1 MSAPSVRLWKADLRA
16 HGVEHLHVVAR
27 RVAVARGR
35 GRQVVA
41 GLGRRAHALV
51 EAARRAVGEERVGL
65 AARALDRG
73 APGGATAV
81 VVGLVV
87 GRHGRADL
95 ARVADVAVGVGEP
108 VVAVA
113 VGVVAGGVLGEV
125 ADARDPVAA
134 LGGRALERLVLDQLA
149 RVVVLLARGHGVAA
163 ARGVR
168 GLLVV
173 HHVVVPDEDGQVVE
187 LEHRALPLERFEELV
202 GVDDVLLRGVGRVDV
217 EEDPRRWRGRRRRG
231 RRRRR
236 RRGRWRRGRG
246 RGRRRRRRGRRRR
259 GRTWRRRRRWWRRR
273 RRRRRGAGRWWRRRR
288 GRGRRRGRRRRGA
301 NGCEAIDLARHDA
314 ADGHR
319 VAAGRGQHLA
329 ARVERVEQDAVGEGR
344 VLARLRRKGARVRL
358 CV

>member
-1 MSAPSVRLWKADLRA
+1 MRLVVDDGGHVDVRAERAVVEADLRA

-87 GRHGRADL
+87 GGHGRADL
-95 ARVADVAVGVGEP
+95 ARVADVAVGVGVP

-163 ARGVR
+163 ARVVR
-168 GLLVV
+168 GSSGSAPRRRAGSAKARRASATRRRSGERARKVGIWVV
-173 HHVVVPDEDGQVVE
+173 H
-187 LEHRALPLERFEELV
+187 
-202 GVDDVLLRGVGRVDV
+202 
-217 EEDPRRWRGRRRRG
+217 
-231 RRRRR
+231 
-236 RRGRWRRGRG
+236 
-246 RGRRRRRRGRRRR
+246 
-259 GRTWRRRRRWWRRR
+259 
-273 RRRRRGAGRWWRRRR
+273 
-288 GRGRRRGRRRRGA
+288 
-301 NGCEAIDLARHDA
+301 
-314 ADGHR
+314 
-319 VAAGRGQHLA
+319 
-329 ARVERVEQDAVGEGR
+329 GE
-344 VLARLRRKGARVRL
+344 V
-358 CV
+358 